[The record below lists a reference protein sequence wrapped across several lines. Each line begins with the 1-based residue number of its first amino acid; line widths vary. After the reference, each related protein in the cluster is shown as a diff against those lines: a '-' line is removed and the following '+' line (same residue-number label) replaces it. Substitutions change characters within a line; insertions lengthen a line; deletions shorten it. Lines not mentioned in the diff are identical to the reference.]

1 MSSSKKNIPVYLFTQ
16 GREGEGGEL
25 NQREG
30 ERGNSSQSWVE
41 NTNNKLQ

>member
-1 MSSSKKNIPVYLFTQ
+1 VYTCIKHTYSK
-16 GREGEGGEL
+16 REGGEGGRL

-41 NTNNKLQ
+41 YT